1 MLTFRQM
8 TIFRAVMETSTLT
21 EAARAMTLSQPGVS
35 KCIRDIESLLG
46 FPLFRRQSGRLTPT
60 KEARALH
67 GNVLIA
73 LRAMD
78 SVSRAAENYRD
89 TRSGYVRIA
98 ATATLAH
105 SLIPMAINEFRR
117 RRPAA
122 QVVLYTGLNHEV
134 VRIVADLEADFGFVL
149 MPTNHAGT
157 EGRDLCATP
166 LKVIMPIGH
175 PLSALD
181 RVQPKDLMGYPF
193 VSYSRDQP
201 IGLEVDEQF
210 RQAGLTRHIAIEITQ
225 SATACSI
232 VAAGAGVA
240 VVDGYAVIDG
250 TLPGLDVRPFAPAV
264 EVTSRLLL
272 PPAQEPT
279 RLARAFLH
287 ILDETIETAIQKG
300 LATFAPKR
308 T

>member
-35 KCIRDIESLLG
+35 KCLRDIEGLLG

-60 KEARALH
+60 KEARALY
-67 GNVLIA
+67 GNVLVA

-78 SVSRAAENYRD
+78 SVRRAAENYRD

-105 SLIPMAINEFRR
+105 SLVPMAIDEFKRQR
-117 RRPAA
+117 TAA

-134 VRIVADLEADFGFVL
+134 VRMVADLEADFGLVL

-166 LKVIMPIGH
+166 LKVIMPVGH

-181 RVQPKDLMGYPF
+181 TVRPKDLIDYPL

-210 RQAGLTRHIAIEITQ
+210 RQAGLTRHIAVEIIQ
-225 SATACSI
+225 SATACSV

-240 VVDGYAVIDG
+240 VVDGYAVING
-250 TLPGLDVRPFAPAV
+250 AFPGLDVRPFLPRV
-264 EVTSRLLL
+264 EVTSRLLM
-272 PPAQEPT
+272 PPAQEST
-279 RLARAFLH
+279 RLARAFLR
-287 ILDETIETAIQKG
+287 ILDEIVAAAVQKG
-300 LATFAPKR
+300 LVTFTSTR

>member
-21 EAARAMTLSQPGVS
+21 EAARTMTLSQPGVS

-60 KEARALH
+60 KEARALY
-67 GNVLIA
+67 GNVLVA

-105 SLIPMAINEFRR
+105 SLIPMAIYEFKRR
-117 RRPAA
+117 RTAA

-134 VRIVADLEADFGFVL
+134 VRMVADLEADFGLVL

-157 EGRDLCATP
+157 EGRDLCAAH
-166 LKVIMPIGH
+166 LKVVMPAGH
-175 PLSALD
+175 PLCALD
-181 RVQPKDLMGYPF
+181 AVGPKDLMGYPL

-210 RQAGLTRHIAIEITQ
+210 RQAGIARHIAIEIIQ
-225 SATACSI
+225 SATACSV

-240 VVDGYAVIDG
+240 IVDGYALING
-250 TLPGLDVRPFAPAV
+250 AFPNLEVRPFCPSV
-264 EVTSRLLL
+264 DVVSRLLM

-279 RLARAFLH
+279 RLATAFLN
-287 ILDETIETAIQKG
+287 ILDETVAAAAQKG
-300 LATFAPKR
+300 LVMSGM
-308 T
+308 

>member
-8 TIFRAVMETSTLT
+8 TIFRAVMEANTLT
-21 EAARAMTLSQPGVS
+21 QAARAMSLSQPGVS
-35 KCIRDIESLLG
+35 KSVRDIEGLLG

-60 KEARALH
+60 KEARALY
-67 GNVLIA
+67 GNVLVA
-73 LRAMD
+73 LRGMD

-89 TRSGYVRIA
+89 ARSGYVRIA

-105 SLIPMAINEFRR
+105 SLVPLAIEDFRR

-122 QVVLYTGLNHEV
+122 RVVLYTGINHEV
-134 VRIVADLEADFGFVL
+134 VRMVADLEADFGLVL

-157 EGRDLCATP
+157 EGRDLCAAR
-166 LKVIMPIGH
+166 LKAVMPVGH
-175 PLSALD
+175 PLCALET
-181 RVQPKDLMGYPF
+181 VGPHDLKPYPL
-193 VSYSRDQP
+193 VSYSRTQP
-201 IGLEVDEQF
+201 IGLEIDEQF
-210 RQAGLTRHIAIEITQ
+210 RQAGIERQIAIEIIQ

-240 VVDGYAVIDG
+240 VVDGYSLVNGAFPD
-250 TLPGLDVRPFAPAV
+250 LEVRPFLP
-264 EVTSRLLL
+264 EVDVVARILT

-287 ILDETIETAIQKG
+287 VLEQTAAKAVQTG
-300 LATFAPKR
+300 LVTSASGSI
-308 T
+308 